1 MLLQTLINRIEEEY
15 PPALAYDWD
24 NVGLL
29 AGSPDREIK
38 KVLVTLDVHSGV
50 VAEAEKCGADLILSH
65 HPILMNGT
73 KSVRSDRETGRML
86 ETLFKNNIC
95 VYAAHTNLDTAKH
108 GINAYLAELFQ
119 LEQTEI
125 IEPNGPDTGLGRIGN
140 LAEPVPLSAFAQR
153 TKALLKTPGLRF
165 SGDPARQIR
174 RVAIGSGG
182 CGELIPTARMM
193 GADVLVTADLKY
205 HQCIDAVLN
214 GIAVIDAGHYPTE
227 IVVQELFTKLLRPY
241 GLEVVASGNPDIFQY
256 I

>member
-1 MLLQTLINRIEEEY
+1 MLLQTLIDRIEEEY
-15 PPALAYDWD
+15 PPALAYEWD

-38 KVLVTLDVHSGV
+38 KILVTLDVHSGV
-50 VAEAEKCGADLILSH
+50 AAEAEKCGADLILSH

-86 ETLFKNNIC
+86 KTLFKNNIC
-95 VYAAHTNLDTAKH
+95 VYAAHTNLGYRKTRH
-108 GINAYLAELFQ
+108 QRLFGGTVPIGTDGNYR
-119 LEQTEI
+119 TERA
-125 IEPNGPDTGLGRIGN
+125 DTGLGRIGN
-140 LAEPVPLSAFAQR
+140 LAETVPLSAFAQR

-193 GADVLVTADLKY
+193 GADVLVTR
-205 HQCIDAVLN
+205 I
-214 GIAVIDAGHYPTE
+214 
-227 IVVQELFTKLLRPY
+227 
-241 GLEVVASGNPDIFQY
+241 
-256 I
+256 